1 MDNCAEAIVLAGIKQ
16 NVNGEVFNVVDDE
29 LPSSREFLQRYKKQV
44 RRFKSMY
51 VPRPVSYFL
60 CYVWE
65 KYSNWSQGQL
75 PPTFNRKAWH
85 AYWKKTTYT
94 NEKLKRLLGWAPGV
108 STNQGL
114 ELFFQSC
121 RERKRNA

>member
-1 MDNCAEAIVLAGIKQ
+1 
-16 NVNGEVFNVVDDE
+16 VDDE
-29 LPSSREFLQRYKKQV
+29 LPSSSEFLRRYKKQV
-44 RRFKSMY
+44 KRFKSLY
-51 VPRPVSYFL
+51 VPRPLSYLL
-60 CYVWE
+60 CYFWE

-75 PPTFNRKAWH
+75 PPTFNRRVWH
-85 AYWKKTTYT
+85 AYWKKTSYT
-94 NEKLKRLLGWAPGV
+94 NEKLKRLLGWSPIV